1 MSIPYKLI
9 LNKKYTKHYLS
20 MTESNLIA
28 GIKTQILPPYKE
40 YRAANSAVYN
50 PAAETASYL
59 LLPALSGINIS
70 QP

>member
-1 MSIPYKLI
+1 
-9 LNKKYTKHYLS
+9 